1 MALPQ
6 AVNNTDQAV
15 CREIISSFERSDRIH
30 PFSPYTMFVSKR
42 KIPTG
47 FELSNQDAM
56 RIRNPDRGYTPRA
69 ESSRDVRSA
78 SGSRRTSISR
88 IPRPAWGQGRGDPRS
103 APRDS
108 RPRVTWSTET
118 RGVGLGY
125 NFPERNNPDISNH
138 ERNFR
143 EAFNGMQKK
152 QKQSFVQSLYFQKYK
167 SFETDNAPGGGPKL
181 VTKIH

>member
-1 MALPQ
+1 MGTGQRVPWPSYRQTPPCTPSLHSLLTA
-6 AVNNTDQAV
+6 
-15 CREIISSFERSDRIH
+15 IS
-30 PFSPYTMFVSKR
+30 T
-42 KIPTG
+42 
-47 FELSNQDAM
+47 ELLVFY
-56 RIRNPDRGYTPRA
+56 R
-69 ESSRDVRSA
+69 
-78 SGSRRTSISR
+78 
-88 IPRPAWGQGRGDPRS
+88 DPRS